1 MLDAECAWMR
11 QITEAALGPAS
22 AKFRGRLVNNQMPVS
37 VIVCGLQSLSRL
49 QGADAELL
57 YLSVEHMFSLRDRS
71 T

>member
-37 VIVCGLQSLSRL
+37 VAFKVCQDCRVLMLNCCISPWNTCLVCVT
-49 QGADAELL
+49 GAHE
-57 YLSVEHMFSLRDRS
+57 
-71 T
+71 